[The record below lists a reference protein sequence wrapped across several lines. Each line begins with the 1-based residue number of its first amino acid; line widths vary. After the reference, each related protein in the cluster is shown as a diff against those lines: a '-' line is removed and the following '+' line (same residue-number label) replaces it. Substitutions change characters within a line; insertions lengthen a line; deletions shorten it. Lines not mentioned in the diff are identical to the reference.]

1 MGRQRFITL
10 EGGEGAG
17 KSTQL
22 RLLAARLAERGHE
35 VVVTREPGGAEG
47 AEAIR
52 QLLVTGEPGR
62 WTPLSEAL
70 LHFAAREDHLARTI
84 RPALARGAWVVSDRF
99 VDSTFAYQG
108 VAQGLGGEVIRS
120 LSRMVIG
127 EDMPA
132 LTLILDLPPE
142 IGLARAKGRA
152 PVDKSPTEEVAEDR
166 YERMEMRF
174 HETLRNA
181 FLAIAE
187 AEPERCAVM
196 DATLSEAE
204 VAQQIWHSV
213 TSRLSP

>member
-152 PVDKSPTEEVAEDR
+152 PVDKSSTEEVAEDR
-166 YERMEMRF
+166 YERMEMRL

-196 DATLSEAE
+196 DATRSEAE